1 MSEGAITT
9 TEEIEELKK
18 KLALLGKTWLIRIS
32 LVYISCTN
40 VNVFLNWLTEHYD
53 LSTFPPVISS

>member
-18 KLALLGKTWLIRIS
+18 KLALLGKTYRLEFHELYKLDAHIM
-32 LVYISCTN
+32 
-40 VNVFLNWLTEHYD
+40 
-53 LSTFPPVISS
+53 